1 MFYYFLIQ
9 VLDLSRNQ
17 LNGVEENFAVKL
29 QNINDVRLENNP
41 LICDRCHMG
50 PLIDKAENVRIFF
63 LFFFFLVT
71 NILLFVYFF

>member
-1 MFYYFLIQ
+1 M
-9 VLDLSRNQ
+9 SRNQ

-50 PLIDKAENVRIFF
+50 PLIDKAENVRFSYFLGDEYFFLFIFF
-63 LFFFFLVT
+63 LKQ
-71 NILLFVYFF
+71 

>member
-1 MFYYFLIQ
+1 MMKKWKNNMKKFMFYYFLIQ

-50 PLIDKAENVRIFF
+50 PLIDKAENVRFSW
-63 LFFFFLVT
+63 
-71 NILLFVYFF
+71 